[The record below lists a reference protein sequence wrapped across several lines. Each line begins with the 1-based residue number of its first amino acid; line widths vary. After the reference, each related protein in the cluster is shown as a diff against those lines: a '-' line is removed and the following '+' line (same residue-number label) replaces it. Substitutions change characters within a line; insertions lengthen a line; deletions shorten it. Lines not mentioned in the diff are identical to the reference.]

1 MNDLI
6 SRRELIA
13 QLEGRMVAAADP
25 VIKFLFAKMIELV
38 ERQPKVE
45 G

>member
-13 QLEGRMVAAADP
+13 QLDAIKAASGDP
-25 VIKFLFAKMIELV
+25 VIKLIFAKMIEMV